1 MVSRVSAFVSRT
13 WGGAAAASRV
23 VLEPMPGGLESTL
36 LRVRLSPPPADTRV
50 PRQLVLKQLT
60 AGATREAAV
69 YDALWRHVE
78 RPPAVRVLGRDV
90 SSDGMH
96 LYLEEAQPWLPWPW
110 SDVRRA
116 AAVCRVLARFHE
128 GIALPRDAFRWDYE
142 ASLAHSARETV
153 ALAHDARDERGERR
167 WPRLGDLRGVAAALP
182 GLRDRL
188 LSGGRTVIHGDVHP
202 GNVILRGPADTDVVL
217 IDWARARVGS
227 PLEDVASWLH
237 ALGCW
242 EPEARR
248 RHDTLMRAY
257 LDARRAP
264 SPFAAD
270 VRRLYWFASAS
281 NGLAGAIRYHLA
293 VLGDR
298 RRLPDERARAR
309 LALRAWAR
317 VIARTAALLRSSR
330 ARRS

>member
-1 MVSRVSAFVSRT
+1 MVSQVAAFVSRT
-13 WGGAAAASRV
+13 WGSAVGASRV
-23 VLEPMPGGLESTL
+23 VLEPMSGGLESTL
-36 LRVRLSPPPADTRV
+36 LRARLAPPPADVRV
-50 PRQLVLKQLT
+50 PRQLVIKQLT
-60 AGATREAAV
+60 PGATREADV
-69 YDALWRHVE
+69 YDVLWRHVE
-78 RPPAVRVLGRDV
+78 RPPAVRVLGQDV
-90 SSDGMH
+90 SIGGTH
-96 LYLEEAQPWLPWPW
+96 LYLEDAQPWLAWPW

-116 AAVCRVLARFHE
+116 AAVCRVLARLHD
-128 GIALPRDAFRWDYE
+128 GVALPRDAFRWDYE

-153 ALAHDARDERGERR
+153 ALAHDARDERGQRC
-167 WPRLGDLRGVAAALP
+167 WPRIGDLRRVAAALP
-182 GLRDRL
+182 GLRDSL
-188 LSGGRTVIHGDVHP
+188 LSGGQTVIHGDVHP

-257 LDARRAP
+257 LEARRAA
-264 SPFAAD
+264 SPFATD
-270 VRRLYWFASAS
+270 VRRRYWFASAS

-298 RRLPDERARAR
+298 RRPPDERARAR
-309 LALRAWAR
+309 RALHAWAR
-317 VIARTAALLRSSR
+317 VVARTAALLRPSR